1 MENELKRDWVVT
13 VSFGELILK
22 GRNRQ
27 IFVKNAEK
35 QIKKAVGDIPT
46 IGTYSELGMF
56 FIEVKEAYVQAT
68 VEAVQKVFGIVY
80 VTPTLRVA
88 QDMEVVKEA
97 AIQAMA
103 DKLRQ
108 IREAEPDKQVVT
120 FKVEGKRADKTF
132 PLNSMEVAR
141 QIGGDVL
148 EGINTA
154 EFASS
159 DLPQLKVDVH
169 NPDIRLWVD
178 IRDQAYIYL
187 DRYSGLGGLPW
198 GSGGRALLLLSGGI
212 DSPVAGFS
220 MARRGLELGAIHFHS
235 YPFTS
240 ERAQDKAVRLA
251 QQMSVYCGPMKLF
264 MVNLIDSYTAINKNC
279 KAKNTTV
286 LSRRMM
292 MRIAERISAEYDY
305 GAFITGES
313 LGQVASQTLQGLQVV
328 DEVASRIVLRP
339 LIAMDKTDIIRIAND
354 IDTYETSI
362 EPYDDCCSIFA
373 PDHPNT
379 NPKSADLE
387 EDEAALDIEALVAKA
402 MESVELI
409 EIQ

>member
-1 MENELKRDWVVT
+1 MEEMTKHWVVT

-22 GRNRQ
+22 GRNRH

-35 QIKKAVGDIPT
+35 QIKKAIKDFDIKK
-46 IGTYSELGMF
+46 TYSELGMY
-56 FIEVKEAYVQAT
+56 FIELGEDQVAGV

-88 QDMEVVKEA
+88 QDLEVVKET
-97 AIQAMA
+97 AIEMMKG
-103 DKLRQ
+103 KLRE
-108 IREAEPDKQVVT
+108 IKEADPSKKTVT

-148 EGINTA
+148 EGVA
-154 EFASS
+154 GEEM
-159 DLPQLKVDVH
+159 LPELKVDVH
-169 NPDIRLWVD
+169 NPEIRLWVD
-178 IRDQAYIYL
+178 IRDQAYIYM
-187 DRYSGLGGLPW
+187 DRYPGLGGLPW
-198 GSGGRALLLLSGGI
+198 GSGGKALLLLSGGI
-212 DSPVAGFS
+212 DSPVAGFN

-251 QQMSVYCGPMKLF
+251 KKMSVYCGPMKLF
-264 MVNLIDSYTAINKNC
+264 MVNLIDSYTAINKSC
-279 KAKNTTV
+279 RAKNTTV

-292 MRIAERISAEYDY
+292 MRIAERISETYEYA
-305 GAFITGES
+305 AFITGES

-328 DEVASRIVLRP
+328 DEVAKKIVLRP
-339 LIAMDKTDIIRIAND
+339 LIAMDKTDIIRIADD

-379 NPKSADLE
+379 NPKSKDLE
-387 EDEAALDIEALVAKA
+387 EDEKALDIEDLVKKALA
-402 MESVELI
+402 SVEII
-409 EIQ
+409 EIE